1 MVDDDLSPVISFK
14 LFGGSASLKQY
25 HDSLL
30 SLGALLQSDFGEIL
44 RFALE
49 MLQTYRQDREDRL

>member
-1 MVDDDLSPVISFK
+1 MISSTSY
-14 LFGGSASLKQY
+14 LVQVVRGSAGLKQY

-30 SLGALLQSDFGEIL
+30 SPGALLQSDFGEIL

>member
-1 MVDDDLSPVISFK
+1 MISSTSY
-14 LFGGSASLKQY
+14 LVQVVRGSASLKQY